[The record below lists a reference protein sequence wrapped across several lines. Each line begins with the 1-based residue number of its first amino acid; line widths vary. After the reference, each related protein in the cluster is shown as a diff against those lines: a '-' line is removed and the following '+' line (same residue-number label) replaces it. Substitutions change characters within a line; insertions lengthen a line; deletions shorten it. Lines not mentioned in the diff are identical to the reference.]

1 MGRVPQEI
9 RDELQRLL
17 AEQMENLK
25 RHTFGGLSKDE
36 LDKEDEL
43 LHRIREV
50 SAEYLAV
57 LKAP

>member
-1 MGRVPQEI
+1 MGRVPREI

-17 AEQMENLK
+17 AEQIENLK
-25 RHTFGGLSKDE
+25 RHTFGGFSEDE
-36 LDKEDEL
+36 LEKEDKL

-50 SAEYLAV
+50 SAEYLAA